1 MKVGRITTAVVMVI
15 AVLWAPQIQNFPSL
29 WNDLQSILA
38 YATPPIVKRT
48 AYGVLRRGA
57 NNTQYAI
64 LSTQCHPMA
73 QH

>member
-15 AVLWAPQIQNFPSL
+15 AVLWTPQIQNVPSR

-38 YATPPIVKRT
+38 YATPPIVVN
-48 AYGVLRRGA
+48 VLRIACCVFVAPLR
-57 NNTQYAI
+57 NTQYH
-64 LSTQCHPMA
+64 SMA